1 MTKYKFLTDEKGIYG
16 FIIKVHSGYG
26 EQGGDIV
33 CAAVS
38 SAAYMVINTITDIFG
53 IKADITES
61 DACLGIELR
70 DSDAYKCGKLLQG
83 LKLHLDGLREQ
94 YPEHITPEE

>member
-16 FIIKVHSGYG
+16 FIIKGHSGYG

-53 IKADITES
+53 
-61 DACLGIELR
+61 L
-70 DSDAYKCGKLLQG
+70 
-83 LKLHLDGLREQ
+83 
-94 YPEHITPEE
+94 